1 MQLKKKSDAREIDR
15 KILLVVV
22 PERKLILPAIKTTSN
37 AKQEASQDN
46 IFTVKLEKYKPQN
59 ESDEKHSLLLSTQR
73 AIKRA
78 AAKSNENSS
87 HRLHRKF
94 ESSPS

>member
-1 MQLKKKSDAREIDR
+1 MIYAPKSKSSVSRETDHRGHSLQREESVMQLKKKSDARVIDR

-46 IFTVKLEKYKPQN
+46 IFTVKLEK
-59 ESDEKHSLLLSTQR
+59 
-73 AIKRA
+73 
-78 AAKSNENSS
+78 
-87 HRLHRKF
+87 RKL
-94 ESSPS
+94 